1 MAKLV
6 HDIWIGA
13 DGLPGCVLA
22 GPMGDRARTLI
33 AEAGPPR
40 LLRRFVADSHFEAMT
55 IYNRMLGRGPYQSD
69 FVAQDKQPYPDAW
82 RDAQESAGIAAEDV
96 TPDP

>member
-6 HDIWIGA
+6 HEIWIAA
-13 DGLPGCVLA
+13 DGLPACVLA
-22 GPMGDRARTLI
+22 GPMGDGARTLV

-40 LLRRFVADSHFEAMT
+40 LLQRFVAESHFEAMT

-69 FVAQDKQPYPDAW
+69 FVAQDKKPYLDAW
-82 RDAQESAGIAAEDV
+82 RDAQESAGVTPDDV
-96 TPDP
+96 TPGP